1 MTPSTTVERSD
12 GQLLQQQFTT
22 MKQQAVGESAGN
34 AMSGGEQSYYQQ
46 IFNQTMY
53 F

>member
-12 GQLLQQQFTT
+12 DQFTT
-22 MKQQAVGESAGN
+22 MKQQAVGESTGN
-34 AMSGGEQSYYQQ
+34 AMSGGEQIYYQQ